1 MRYDY
6 TNSMNR
12 GDYPYGESNEY
23 CENDNRYTDPMSTNP
38 IPFCGGCCQ
47 GPTGPTGPRGC
58 PGLPGPMGPRGC
70 PGSQGI
76 TGPTGA
82 MGPQGYVGPTG
93 PMGPTGAAGQAG
105 PAGSSGS
112 TDPMGPAGPMGV
124 TGATGPAGVTGAT
137 GPAGVT
143 GATGPAGVTGATG
156 PTGVTGATG
165 PTGPAANTNSACC
178 GCKEQLRNII
188 QQIITLYPNND
199 LLVTLESGDAVVG
212 RPGSLIL
219 GPNGRTGVFEVT
231 NPQNFPQYLPICS
244 IDTIQINNAVYNNAI
259 VYLPEPV
266 PAPTDCYADCDT
278 IIRSLLPVGTDA
290 NITTSTQTPTVGTVI
305 ENEYGMI
312 VLANEAANNVTFISS
327 CNIDLFYV

>member
-38 IPFCGGCCQ
+38 NPFCGGCCQ

-93 PMGPTGAAGQAG
+93 PMGPTGPAGQAG
-105 PAGSSGS
+105 PAGTTGS
-112 TDPMGPAGPMGV
+112 TGPMGPAGPM
-124 TGATGPAGVTGAT
+124 GVTGAT

>member
-1 MRYDY
+1 
-6 TNSMNR
+6 MNR

-93 PMGPTGAAGQAG
+93 PAGQAG
-105 PAGSSGS
+105 PAGTTGS
-112 TDPMGPAGPMGV
+112 TGPMGPAGPMGV

>member
-38 IPFCGGCCQ
+38 NPFCGGCCQ

-93 PMGPTGAAGQAG
+93 PMGPTGPAGQAG
-105 PAGSSGS
+105 PAGTTGS
-112 TDPMGPAGPMGV
+112 TGPMGPAGPM
-124 TGATGPAGVTGAT
+124 
-137 GPAGVT
+137 GVT

-327 CNIDLFYV
+327 CNIDLFYVESFGWA

>member
-38 IPFCGGCCQ
+38 NPFCGGCCQ

-93 PMGPTGAAGQAG
+93 PMGPTGPAGQAG
-105 PAGSSGS
+105 PAGTTGS
-112 TDPMGPAGPMGV
+112 TGPMGPAGPMGV

-143 GATGPAGVTGATG
+143 GATGP
-156 PTGVTGATG
+156 
-165 PTGPAANTNSACC
+165 TGPAANTNSACC
-178 GCKEQLRNII
+178 GCKEQLRNTI

>member
-38 IPFCGGCCQ
+38 NPFCGGCCQ

-93 PMGPTGAAGQAG
+93 PMGPTGPAGQAG
-105 PAGSSGS
+105 PAGTTGS
-112 TDPMGPAGPMGV
+112 TGPMGPAGPMGV

-143 GATGPAGVTGATG
+143 GATGPAGI
-156 PTGVTGATG
+156 TGATG

>member
-38 IPFCGGCCQ
+38 NPFCGGCCQ
-47 GPTGPTGPRGC
+47 GPTGPTGTRGC

-93 PMGPTGAAGQAG
+93 PMGPTGPAGQAG
-105 PAGSSGS
+105 PAGTTG
-112 TDPMGPAGPMGV
+112 PMGPAGPM
-124 TGATGPAGVTGAT
+124 
-137 GPAGVT
+137 GVT

>member
-1 MRYDY
+1 MRYDDY

-38 IPFCGGCCQ
+38 NPFCGGCCQ

-93 PMGPTGAAGQAG
+93 PMGPTGPAGQAG
-105 PAGSSGS
+105 PAGTTG
-112 TDPMGPAGPMGV
+112 PMGPAGPM
-124 TGATGPAGVTGAT
+124 
-137 GPAGVT
+137 GVT

>member
-93 PMGPTGAAGQAG
+93 PMGPTGPAGQAG
-105 PAGSSGS
+105 PAGTTGS
-112 TDPMGPAGPMGV
+112 TGPMGPAGPM
-124 TGATGPAGVTGAT
+124 
-137 GPAGVT
+137 GVT

>member
-38 IPFCGGCCQ
+38 NPFCGGCCQ

-93 PMGPTGAAGQAG
+93 PAGQAG
-105 PAGSSGS
+105 PAGTTGS
-112 TDPMGPAGPMGV
+112 TGPMGPAGPM
-124 TGATGPAGVTGAT
+124 
-137 GPAGVT
+137 GVT

-231 NPQNFPQYLPICS
+231 NPQNFPQYL
-244 IDTIQINNAVYNNAI
+244 YNNAI

>member
-38 IPFCGGCCQ
+38 NPFCGGCCQ

-93 PMGPTGAAGQAG
+93 PMGPTGPAGQAG
-105 PAGSSGS
+105 PAGTTGS
-112 TDPMGPAGPMGV
+112 TGPMGPAGPM
-124 TGATGPAGVTGAT
+124 GVTGAT

-244 IDTIQINNAVYNNAI
+244 IYTIQINNAVYNNAI

>member
-12 GDYPYGESNEY
+12 GDYPYCESNEY

-38 IPFCGGCCQ
+38 NPFCGGCCQ

-93 PMGPTGAAGQAG
+93 PMGPTGPAGQAG
-105 PAGSSGS
+105 PAGTTG
-112 TDPMGPAGPMGV
+112 PMGPAGPM
-124 TGATGPAGVTGAT
+124 
-137 GPAGVT
+137 GVT

-244 IDTIQINNAVYNNAI
+244 IDPIQINNAVYNNAI

>member
-6 TNSMNR
+6 TNRMNR

-38 IPFCGGCCQ
+38 NPFCGGCCQ

-93 PMGPTGAAGQAG
+93 PMGPTGPAGQAG
-105 PAGSSGS
+105 PAGTTGS
-112 TDPMGPAGPMGV
+112 TGPMGPAGPM
-124 TGATGPAGVTGAT
+124 GVTGAT

>member
-93 PMGPTGAAGQAG
+93 PAGQAG
-105 PAGSSGS
+105 PAGTTGS
-112 TDPMGPAGPMGV
+112 TGPMGPAGPMGV

>member
-38 IPFCGGCCQ
+38 NPFCGGCCQ

-93 PMGPTGAAGQAG
+93 PMGPTGPAGQAG
-105 PAGSSGS
+105 PAGTTGS
-112 TDPMGPAGPMGV
+112 TGPMGPAGPM
-124 TGATGPAGVTGAT
+124 
-137 GPAGVT
+137 GVT

-178 GCKEQLRNII
+178 GCKEQLRNIV

>member
-38 IPFCGGCCQ
+38 NPFCGGCCQ

-93 PMGPTGAAGQAG
+93 PMGP
-105 PAGSSGS
+105 
-112 TDPMGPAGPMGV
+112 AGPMGV

-137 GPAGVT
+137 GPAGVTGATGPAGIT

>member
-93 PMGPTGAAGQAG
+93 PAGQAG
-105 PAGSSGS
+105 PAGTTGS
-112 TDPMGPAGPMGV
+112 TGPMGPAGPM
-124 TGATGPAGVTGAT
+124 GVTGAT

>member
-38 IPFCGGCCQ
+38 NPFCGGCCQ

-93 PMGPTGAAGQAG
+93 PMGTT
-105 PAGSSGS
+105 GS
-112 TDPMGPAGPMGV
+112 TGPMGPAGPMGV

-137 GPAGVT
+137 GPAGVTGATGPAGIT

>member
-38 IPFCGGCCQ
+38 NPFCGGCCQ

-93 PMGPTGAAGQAG
+93 PMGPTG
-105 PAGSSGS
+105 PA
-112 TDPMGPAGPMGV
+112 
-124 TGATGPAGVTGAT
+124 
-137 GPAGVT
+137 
-143 GATGPAGVTGATG
+143 GPAGVTGATG

>member
-38 IPFCGGCCQ
+38 NPFCGGCCQ

-82 MGPQGYVGPTG
+82 MGPQGFVGPTG
-93 PMGPTGAAGQAG
+93 PLGPPGPAGQAG
-105 PAGSSGS
+105 PAGTTGS
-112 TDPMGPAGPMGV
+112 TGPMGPAGPM
-124 TGATGPAGVTGAT
+124 GVTGAT

>member
-38 IPFCGGCCQ
+38 NPFCGGCCQ

-93 PMGPTGAAGQAG
+93 PMGPTGPAGQAG
-105 PAGSSGS
+105 PAGTTGS
-112 TDPMGPAGPMGV
+112 TGPMGPAGPMGV
-124 TGATGPAGVTGAT
+124 PGAT

>member
-38 IPFCGGCCQ
+38 NPFCGGCCQ

-93 PMGPTGAAGQAG
+93 PMGPTGPAGQAG
-105 PAGSSGS
+105 PTGTTGS
-112 TDPMGPAGPMGV
+112 TGPMGPAGPM
-124 TGATGPAGVTGAT
+124 
-137 GPAGVT
+137 GVT

>member
-58 PGLPGPMGPRGC
+58 PGLHGPMGPRGC

-93 PMGPTGAAGQAG
+93 PAGQAG
-105 PAGSSGS
+105 PAGTTGS
-112 TDPMGPAGPMGV
+112 TGPMGPAGPM
-124 TGATGPAGVTGAT
+124 
-137 GPAGVT
+137 GVT

>member
-38 IPFCGGCCQ
+38 NPFCGGCCQ

-93 PMGPTGAAGQAG
+93 PMGPTGPAGQAG
-105 PAGSSGS
+105 PAGTTGS
-112 TDPMGPAGPMGV
+112 TGPMGPA
-124 TGATGPAGVTGAT
+124 
-137 GPAGVT
+137 
-143 GATGPAGVTGATG
+143 GPAGVTGATG

>member
-38 IPFCGGCCQ
+38 NPFCGGCCQ

-93 PMGPTGAAGQAG
+93 PMGPTGPAGQAG
-105 PAGSSGS
+105 PAGTTGS
-112 TDPMGPAGPMGV
+112 TGPMGPAGP
-124 TGATGPAGVTGAT
+124 TGVTGAT

>member
-1 MRYDY
+1 
-6 TNSMNR
+6 MNR

-38 IPFCGGCCQ
+38 NPFCGGCCQ

-93 PMGPTGAAGQAG
+93 PMGPTGPAGQAG
-105 PAGSSGS
+105 PAGTTGS
-112 TDPMGPAGPMGV
+112 TGPMGPAGPM
-124 TGATGPAGVTGAT
+124 
-137 GPAGVT
+137 GVT

-231 NPQNFPQYLPICS
+231 NLRIFRSICRF
-244 IDTIQINNAVYNNAI
+244 AV
-259 VYLPEPV
+259 
-266 PAPTDCYADCDT
+266 
-278 IIRSLLPVGTDA
+278 
-290 NITTSTQTPTVGTVI
+290 
-305 ENEYGMI
+305 
-312 VLANEAANNVTFISS
+312 
-327 CNIDLFYV
+327 

>member
-38 IPFCGGCCQ
+38 NPFCGGCCQ

-93 PMGPTGAAGQAG
+93 PMGPTGPAGQAG
-105 PAGSSGS
+105 PAGTTGS
-112 TDPMGPAGPMGV
+112 TGPMGPAGPM
-124 TGATGPAGVTGAT
+124 
-137 GPAGVT
+137 
-143 GATGPAGVTGATG
+143 GVTGATG

>member
-12 GDYPYGESNEY
+12 GDYPYGEPNEY

-38 IPFCGGCCQ
+38 NPFCGGCCQ

-93 PMGPTGAAGQAG
+93 PMGPTGPAGQAG
-105 PAGSSGS
+105 PAGTTGS
-112 TDPMGPAGPMGV
+112 TGPMGPAGPI
-124 TGATGPAGVTGAT
+124 
-137 GPAGVT
+137 GVT

>member
-38 IPFCGGCCQ
+38 NPFCGGCCQ

-93 PMGPTGAAGQAG
+93 PMGPTGPAGQAG
-105 PAGSSGS
+105 PAGTTGS
-112 TDPMGPAGPMGV
+112 TGPMGPAGPM
-124 TGATGPAGVTGAT
+124 
-137 GPAGVT
+137 
-143 GATGPAGVTGATG
+143 
-156 PTGVTGATG
+156 GVTGATG

>member
-38 IPFCGGCCQ
+38 NPFCGGCCQ

-93 PMGPTGAAGQAG
+93 PMGP
-105 PAGSSGS
+105 
-112 TDPMGPAGPMGV
+112 AGPMGV

-143 GATGPAGVTGATG
+143 GATGPAGITGATGPAGGTGATG

>member
-38 IPFCGGCCQ
+38 NPFCGGCCQ

-93 PMGPTGAAGQAG
+93 PMGPIGPAGQAG
-105 PAGSSGS
+105 PTGTTGS
-112 TDPMGPAGPMGV
+112 TGPMGPAGPM
-124 TGATGPAGVTGAT
+124 
-137 GPAGVT
+137 GVT

>member
-38 IPFCGGCCQ
+38 NPFCGGCCQ

-93 PMGPTGAAGQAG
+93 PMGPTGPAGQAG
-105 PAGSSGS
+105 PAGTTGS
-112 TDPMGPAGPMGV
+112 TGPM
-124 TGATGPAGVTGAT
+124 

>member
-38 IPFCGGCCQ
+38 NPFCGGCCQ

-93 PMGPTGAAGQAG
+93 PAGQAG
-105 PAGSSGS
+105 PAGTTGS
-112 TDPMGPAGPMGV
+112 TGPMGPAGPMGV

-137 GPAGVT
+137 GPA
-143 GATGPAGVTGATG
+143 
-156 PTGVTGATG
+156 GVTGATG

>member
-38 IPFCGGCCQ
+38 NPFCGGCCQ

-93 PMGPTGAAGQAG
+93 PMGPTGPAGQAG
-105 PAGSSGS
+105 PAGTTGS
-112 TDPMGPAGPMGV
+112 TGPMGPAGPM
-124 TGATGPAGVTGAT
+124 GVTGAT

-212 RPGSLIL
+212 RPGPLIL

>member
-38 IPFCGGCCQ
+38 NPFCGGCCQ

-93 PMGPTGAAGQAG
+93 PMGPTGPAGQAG
-105 PAGSSGS
+105 PAGTTGS
-112 TDPMGPAGPMGV
+112 TGPMGPAGPMGV

-137 GPAGVT
+137 GPA
-143 GATGPAGVTGATG
+143 
-156 PTGVTGATG
+156 GVTGATG

>member
-38 IPFCGGCCQ
+38 NPFCGGCCQ

-93 PMGPTGAAGQAG
+93 PMGPTGPAGQAG
-105 PAGSSGS
+105 PAGTTGS
-112 TDPMGPAGPMGV
+112 TGPMGPAGPM
-124 TGATGPAGVTGAT
+124 
-137 GPAGVT
+137 GVT

>member
-38 IPFCGGCCQ
+38 NPFCGGCCQ

-93 PMGPTGAAGQAG
+93 PMGPTGPAGQAG
-105 PAGSSGS
+105 PAGTTG
-112 TDPMGPAGPMGV
+112 PMGPAGPM
-124 TGATGPAGVTGAT
+124 
-137 GPAGVT
+137 GVT

-188 QQIITLYPNND
+188 QQISTLYPNND

>member
-38 IPFCGGCCQ
+38 NPFCGGCCQ

-93 PMGPTGAAGQAG
+93 PMGPTGPAGQAG
-105 PAGSSGS
+105 PAGTTG
-112 TDPMGPAGPMGV
+112 PMGPAGPM
-124 TGATGPAGVTGAT
+124 
-137 GPAGVT
+137 
-143 GATGPAGVTGATG
+143 GVTGATG